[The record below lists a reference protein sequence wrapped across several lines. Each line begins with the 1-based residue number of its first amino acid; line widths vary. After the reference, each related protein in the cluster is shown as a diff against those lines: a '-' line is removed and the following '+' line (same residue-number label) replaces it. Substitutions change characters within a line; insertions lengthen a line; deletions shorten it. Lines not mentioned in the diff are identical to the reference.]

1 MSFIGSRRDLLKLGG
16 AGLAMMTT
24 QNAFGAICDAVSPA
38 LMTRARAAVDRHRSR
53 LAHVDRIG
61 IADFSRPS
69 SAPRL
74 FIVDMGT
81 GQVKSHLV
89 AHGRGSDPGHTGWL
103 HRFSNQP
110 DSLASSAGAFVTK
123 GEYSG
128 AHGRSMRLAGL
139 DHENSNAEMRSIVIH
154 AAPYVSPDLARHTG
168 VLGRSEGC
176 FAVAPASRDE
186 VLKALGPG
194 RLLFAA
200 RL

>member
-1 MSFIGSRRDLLKLGG
+1 MSDTYSRRNIIKMGG
-16 AGLAMMTT
+16 VGLAMMTAP
-24 QNAFGAICDAVSPA
+24 NAFGAVSDGVSPA
-38 LMTRARAAVDRHRSR
+38 LMNRARAAVARHRSR
-53 LAHVDRIG
+53 LSHVDRIG

-69 SAPRL
+69 SSPRL
-74 FIVDMGT
+74 FIVDLGT
-81 GQVKSHLV
+81 GRINSHLV

-103 HRFSNQP
+103 HRFSNEP
-110 DSLASSAGAFVTK
+110 NSLASSAGAFVTK

-154 AAPYVSPDLARHTG
+154 AAPYVTPELARHTG

-176 FAVAPASRDE
+176 FAVAPASRE
-186 VLKALGPG
+186 AVLRALGPG